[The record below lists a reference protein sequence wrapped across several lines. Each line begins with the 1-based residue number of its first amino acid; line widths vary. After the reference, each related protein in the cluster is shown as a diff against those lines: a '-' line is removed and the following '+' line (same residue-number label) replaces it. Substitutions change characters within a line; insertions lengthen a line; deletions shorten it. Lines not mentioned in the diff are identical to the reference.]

1 MDEPSTFERE
11 RQRLEET
18 VERFTDAV
26 NLWRQW
32 KEEYET
38 LREDV
43 KLLPAAATRED
54 RATARQDYEGELIDA
69 KELVDIFGKDDSRSP
84 DQILSIL
91 TNRLDY
97 VAKNIDTLN
106 RKVEDARRKLA
117 EAENPSAAFDDDDDS
132 LPMTEIVEQLDDDD
146 NVISYS
152 LRTPGKSQAQL
163 MEALEKA
170 GLKDVRAPV
179 STESAQNSDKSTHSK
194 PVKESKRPPKET
206 ASSSAPKQDLEPEE
220 ESVVPKTLPS
230 DKPTPKKSVT
240 FSEDTKPEAQVNR
253 PVPARTI
260 EDILQEAAV
269 QQIAIEDPVIPADDS
284 PEDADLREDMLRYNR
299 ETMMYEMAPIV
310 AELQLEEG
318 SDFDTEDDWDED
330 DLEDDDDD
338 DDDEEDQWG
347 RSTKSVVTDD
357 WKRQMLELKERMSNH
372 TFASTAPDGATKHD
386 DQDERMEGV
395 GRISIKREAPLDPAK
410 EASAAALNDDDSQ
423 TKKGVR
429 FAAQLDIADESN
441 RAVPKPPATSSS
453 TPSSQPLVDPLSDI
467 VERKSPA
474 AATKPQNPT
483 KKPSRFKQSLPGP
496 SQTAAVAASF
506 PVAFNGT
513 PIAPEE
519 PVDNT
524 RYAPSGP
531 EGQTLAETVLERE
544 PSRKVVEPDE
554 FDATL
559 LHQQATEEYYKMR
572 NKLVHRQGG
581 FTKEDDS
588 PVQPLG
594 EEEGGPRKVSRFK
607 AARLKK
613 P

>member
-1 MDEPSTFERE
+1 MEGDSSFERE

-18 VERFTDAV
+18 VQRFTDAV
-26 NLWRQW
+26 SLWRQW

-43 KLLPAAATRED
+43 NLLPAAATRQD

-69 KELVDIFGKDDSRSP
+69 KELVDIFGKDDSRSAE
-84 DQILSIL
+84 QILSIL

-97 VAKNIDTLN
+97 VVKNIETLDH
-106 RKVEDARRKLA
+106 KVEDARRKLA
-117 EAENPSAAFDDDDDS
+117 DADSSSGVEGMEDEES
-132 LPMTEIVEQLDDDD
+132 LPLTEIVEQLDDDD

-152 LRTPGKSQAQL
+152 LRTPGKSQEQL

-170 GLKDVRAPV
+170 GLKDVRA
-179 STESAQNSDKSTHSK
+179 SISAEPAQKADDKNDSK
-194 PVKESKRPPKET
+194 AVKEKTPT
-206 ASSSAPKQDLEPEE
+206 AVASTSPQPQAPAATPQEPADI
-220 ESVVPKTLPS
+220 PS
-230 DKPTPKKSVT
+230 EKSTPKKSVK
-240 FSEDTKPEAQVNR
+240 FSEDTKPEASQINR
-253 PVPARTI
+253 PTPTRTI

-284 PEDADLREDMLRYNR
+284 PEDADLREDMLRYNTQ
-299 ETMMYEMAPIV
+299 TMMYEMAPIV

-318 SDFDTEDDWDED
+318 SDIDTEDDWDED
-330 DLEDDDDD
+330 DLEIDDDD

-357 WKRQMLELKERMSNH
+357 WKRQMLELKERMSQH
-372 TFASTAPDGATKHD
+372 TFANTQPDDTTKHD
-386 DQDERMEGV
+386 DKVDRMEGV
-395 GRISIKREAPLDPAK
+395 GRISIKREAPV
-410 EASAAALNDDDSQ
+410 EASSANTTTEKD
-423 TKKGVR
+423 KKGVR
-429 FAAQLDIADESN
+429 FAPQLDIADESKS
-441 RAVPKPPATSSS
+441 PKPRSQPATA
-453 TPSSQPLVDPLSDI
+453 TSQPQTVSKPVVDPLSDI
-467 VERKSPA
+467 VERKNSPVA
-474 AATKPQNPT
+474 APKPQNPS
-483 KKPSRFKQSLPGP
+483 KKPSRFKQSMSNPPQAPGVG
-496 SQTAAVAASF
+496 AGISF
-506 PVAFNGT
+506 PLAPNGT
-513 PIAPEE
+513 PIIPEE

-531 EGQTLAETVLERE
+531 EGQTLAETVLERK
-544 PSRKVVEPDE
+544 PSDKVVEPDE

-572 NKLVHRQGG
+572 NKMVHRQGG
-581 FTKEDDS
+581 FTKEDES

-613 P
+613 L

>member
-1 MDEPSTFERE
+1 MEGASSFERE

-43 KLLPAAATRED
+43 KLLPATATRQD
-54 RATARQDYEGELIDA
+54 RAIARQDYEGELIDT
-69 KELVDIFGKDDSRSP
+69 KELVDIFGKDDSRSAE
-84 DQILSIL
+84 QILSVL

-97 VAKNIDTLN
+97 VAKNIETLD
-106 RKVEDARRKLA
+106 RKVEDARRKLV
-117 EAENPSAAFDDDDDS
+117 EAESSAGVEGMGDQES
-132 LPMTEIVEQLDDDD
+132 LPLTEIVEQLDDDD
-146 NVISYS
+146 NVISYT
-152 LRTPGKSQAQL
+152 LRTPGKSQEQL

-170 GLKDVRAPV
+170 GLKDVRA
-179 STESAQNSDKSTHSK
+179 SISAEPAQKVDDKSNSK
-194 PVKESKRPPKET
+194 AAKET
-206 ASSSAPKQDLEPEE
+206 PPAAAEATSPQLQVPTATPKKPAD
-220 ESVVPKTLPS
+220 LPS
-230 DKPTPKKSVT
+230 EKPTPKKSVK
-240 FSEDTKPEAQVNR
+240 FSEDTKPEASQINR
-253 PVPARTI
+253 PTPTRTI

-284 PEDADLREDMLRYNR
+284 PEDADLREDMLRYNTQ
-299 ETMMYEMAPIV
+299 TMMYEMAPIV

-318 SDFDTEDDWDED
+318 SDIDTEDDWDED
-330 DLEDDDDD
+330 DLEVD

-357 WKRQMLELKERMSNH
+357 WKRQMLELKERMSQHAFTN
-372 TFASTAPDGATKHD
+372 TQPDDAMKHD
-386 DQDERMEGV
+386 DKDERMEGV
-395 GRISIKREAPLDPAK
+395 GRISIKREVPAETSSAKTTAEK
-410 EASAAALNDDDSQ
+410 E
-423 TKKGVR
+423 KKGVR
-429 FAAQLDIADESN
+429 FAPELDIADESKPL
-441 RAVPKPPATSSS
+441 RPKSQPEIATPLPP
-453 TPSSQPLVDPLSDI
+453 PSSKPMVDPLSDI
-467 VERKSPA
+467 VERKKSPA
-474 AATKPQNPT
+474 AAPKPLNPS
-483 KKPSRFKQSLPGP
+483 KKPSRFKQSMSNPPQAPPVGAG
-496 SQTAAVAASF
+496 SSF
-506 PVAFNGT
+506 PLAPNGT
-513 PIAPEE
+513 PIVPEA
-519 PVDNT
+519 PVDNM

-531 EGQTLAETVLERE
+531 EGQTLAETVLERK
-544 PSRKVVEPDE
+544 PSDKVVEPDE

-572 NKLVHRQGG
+572 NKMVHRQGG

-594 EEEGGPRKVSRFK
+594 EEEGGPKKVSRFK

>member
-1 MDEPSTFERE
+1 MSTAAGDDPSAFERE
-11 RQRLEET
+11 RRRLEET

-43 KLLPAAATRED
+43 KLLPGGATRED
-54 RATARQDYEGELIDA
+54 RTTTRLDYEGELIDD
-69 KELVDIFGKDDSRSP
+69 KELVEIFGKDDSRSAE
-84 DQILSIL
+84 QILSVL

-106 RKVEDARRKLA
+106 RKVEDAREKLA
-117 EAENPSAAFDDDDDS
+117 QAENPDGVGLDDDEDA

-163 MEALEKA
+163 FEALEKA
-170 GLKDVRAPV
+170 GLKDIRAAV
-179 STESAQNSDKSTHSK
+179 STENAPKAEQSGSLNNAAQSSQDKAASVPSKDTAPAPAPAAEEPAVPNKPTAEKSTS
-194 PVKESKRPPKET
+194 
-206 ASSSAPKQDLEPEE
+206 
-220 ESVVPKTLPS
+220 
-230 DKPTPKKSVT
+230 KKSVT
-240 FSEDTKPEAQVNR
+240 FSEDTKPEVHINR
-253 PVPARTI
+253 PAPIRTI
-260 EDILQEAAV
+260 EDILQEAQE
-269 QQIAIEDPVIPADDS
+269 QQIALEDPVIPVDDS

-318 SDFDTEDDWDED
+318 SEIDTEDDWDED
-330 DLEDDDDD
+330 GLDEDDDED

-357 WKRQMLELKERMSNH
+357 WKRQMLELKERMSRH
-372 TFASTAPDGATKHD
+372 TFGTTAPNANTKHD
-386 DQDERMEGV
+386 DDSDRMEGV
-395 GRISIKREAPLDPAK
+395 GRISIKREEAPVEQSKQTSAPTTD
-410 EASAAALNDDDSQ
+410 EAAQ

-429 FAAQLDIADESN
+429 FAPQLDIADESKL
-441 RAVPKPPATSSS
+441 ATPKPTAEPA
-453 TPSSQPLVDPLSDI
+453 SSQQQQALIDPLSDI
-467 VERKSPA
+467 VERKAPA
-474 AATKPQNPT
+474 TAPKTQNPT
-483 KKPSRFKQSLPGP
+483 KKPSRFKKSLGGPQVPGPGITSLPL
-496 SQTAAVAASF
+496 AS
-506 PVAFNGT
+506 NGA

-519 PVDNT
+519 PVDTT

-531 EGQTLAETVLERE
+531 EGQTLASTILERE
-544 PSRKVVEPDE
+544 PSSKVVEPDE

-581 FTKEDDS
+581 FTKEDES
-588 PVQPLG
+588 PTQ
-594 EEEGGPRKVSRFK
+594 
-607 AARLKK
+607 
-613 P
+613 